1 MGLRA
6 HVSGARGAH
15 RGLVVLAIA
24 LLASACTTPRPHPE
38 PAADLGAYKVG
49 APDQLIVT
57 ILPDPIVTETV
68 VVRPDGLIT
77 IQLIGE
83 VRAADRT
90 PDQIAAEIEERIGR
104 YKRGARVTV
113 AVARAESSAV
123 TVLGEVR
130 SPGRFALVKLTRVTE
145 ALGHV
150 GGPTTFASIGSIRVI
165 RTGGG
170 GTEIHPVDFS
180 AIRRGDLTT
189 NIALEGG
196 DIIWVP
202 PTLLAR
208 FGYVVQQ
215 ILFPFQPLIGVGQAA
230 AGTVLAPN

>member
-6 HVSGARGAH
+6 HVLGFRALS
-15 RGLVVLAIA
+15 VFAIA
-24 LLASACTTPRPHPE
+24 CLASACTSPIPRPE
-38 PAADLGAYKVG
+38 PAFDPGAYQVG

-68 VVRPDGLIT
+68 VVRPDGRIT

-83 VRAADRT
+83 VEAGGRT

-104 YKRGARVTV
+104 YKRGARATV
-113 AVARAESSAV
+113 AVGRAESSAV

-130 SPGRFALVKLTRVTE
+130 SPGRFALTKTTRVTE
-145 ALGHV
+145 ALGFM
-150 GGPTTFASIGSIRVI
+150 GGPTNFASIGNIRVI
-165 RTGGG
+165 RTSTS
-170 GTEIHPVDFS
+170 GTEVRPVDFA

-189 NIALEGG
+189 NVALEGG

-208 FGYVVQQ
+208 IGYVIQQ
-215 ILFPFQPLIGVGQAA
+215 ILFPFQPLIGVAQST
-230 AGTVLAPN
+230 AGTMVAPN

>member
-6 HVSGARGAH
+6 HVLGCRA
-15 RGLVVLAIA
+15 LTVLAIA
-24 LLASACTTPRPHPE
+24 FLASACTSPIPRAE
-38 PAADLGAYKVG
+38 PAFDPGAYRVG

-68 VVRPDGLIT
+68 IVRPDGRIT

-83 VRAADRT
+83 VEAGGRT

-104 YKRGARVTV
+104 YKRGARATV
-113 AVARAESSAV
+113 AVGKAESSAV

-130 SPGRFALVKLTRVTE
+130 SPGRFALTKTTRVTE
-145 ALGHV
+145 ALGFM
-150 GGPTTFASIGSIRVI
+150 GGPTNFASIGNIRVI
-165 RTGGG
+165 RTSMD
-170 GTEIHPVDFS
+170 GTRVYPVNFGD
-180 AIRRGDLTT
+180 IRRGDLTT
-189 NIALEGG
+189 NVALEGG

-208 FGYVVQQ
+208 IGYVIQQ
-215 ILFPFQPLIGVGQAA
+215 ILFPFQPLIGVAQST
-230 AGTVLAPN
+230 AGTMIAP